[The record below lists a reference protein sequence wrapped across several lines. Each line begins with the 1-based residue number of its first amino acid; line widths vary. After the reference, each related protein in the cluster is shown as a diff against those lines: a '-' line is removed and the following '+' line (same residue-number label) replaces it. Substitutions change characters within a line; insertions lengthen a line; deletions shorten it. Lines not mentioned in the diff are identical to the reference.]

1 MADTSALTQHLFR
14 GLLIVDRELN
24 VMPSLAENFRVSSDG
39 TTYLF
44 QLHDDAR
51 WSDGE
56 PLTAHDFVYTW
67 EHVRGLSASTAFL
80 FADMAE
86 ANALDDHTL
95 EVVLR
100 EPRNYFP
107 YVLAS
112 TPAYPWPRHIC
123 DEAGETWH
131 ERVPLVSSG
140 PFVLTARDEA
150 EPGARG
156 EPALAG
162 RPRQPLADH
171 DPVPQAD
178 RRLRGALERRLAS
191 TSSRARERWC
201 RSTGE
206 GCVETAPVLGTTIV
220 GFRTDRPAVADLRV
234 RRAISGAVAAVGG
247 RRRADGA
254 RGAPAGA
261 RRPAASGDAR
271 PQLRPGLA
279 AVDGRGARRFSPT
292 PDIRAARGS
301 GSSRML
307 ATAGTAQQA
316 EALVEALD
324 QLGVTARID
333 FSEPDVILSG
343 QDCDVWVCTWFAD
356 FPDPEGFFRGLVGD
370 PADPIVS
377 DAETFARLDAARASR
392 DRDERLALY
401 SAVDR
406 RIVADEVL
414 MLPVAY
420 SRATLLRRPWV
431 QGVWANALTPLR
443 LDRAVVERTRDPA
456 AHGAGVASSV

>member
-1 MADTSALTQHLFR
+1 MPQPELCEQLTAAMFCPSAVAPGLAYVADTSALTQHLFR

-112 TPAYPWPRHIC
+112 TPAYPWPRHVC

-131 ERVPLVSSG
+131 QRVPLVSSG

-150 EPGARG
+150 GLVLEANPRWRGARG
-156 EPALAG
+156 NLSRITIRFRKRTDDFEALWNDGSIDVLPSARALVPEP
-162 RPRQPLADH
+162 
-171 DPVPQAD
+171 
-178 RRLRGALERRLAS
+178 
-191 TSSRARERWC
+191 
-201 RSTGE
+201 GE

-220 GFRTDRPAVADLRV
+220 GFRTDRPAVADVRV
-234 RRAISGAVAAVGG
+234 RRAISAAVAAVAAGAERIGLGARPPGRGG
-247 RRRADGA
+247 LLPPAMPGHNYDLASPPSMDEAAGASRRRRASGR
-254 RGAPAGA
+254 RGP
-261 RRPAASGDAR
+261 RAAQDAR
-271 PQLRPGLA
+271 HRRHARSRP
-279 AVDGRGARRFSPT
+279 RRSWRRST
-292 PDIRAARGS
+292 
-301 GSSRML
+301 SS
-307 ATAGTAQQA
+307 
-316 EALVEALD
+316 E
-324 QLGVTARID
+324 
-333 FSEPDVILSG
+333 
-343 QDCDVWVCTWFAD
+343 
-356 FPDPEGFFRGLVGD
+356 
-370 PADPIVS
+370 
-377 DAETFARLDAARASR
+377 
-392 DRDERLALY
+392 
-401 SAVDR
+401 
-406 RIVADEVL
+406 
-414 MLPVAY
+414 
-420 SRATLLRRPWV
+420 
-431 QGVWANALTPLR
+431 
-443 LDRAVVERTRDPA
+443 
-456 AHGAGVASSV
+456 